1 MHSEHE
7 RSPSS
12 RAPAGRSAIDRQ
24 LGTWIR
30 ILAVVVLGWLII
42 EKIAIYVAHIA
53 FAASIFIG
61 GMFVAYLIYPAVKWL
76 NNHLPLWAAI
86 AVMYAAFAL
95 AAGATLW
102 FVVPIAIADLNSFAA
117 DAPQLFER
125 ARDYLGNPKVLA
137 HLPQPIRPQIAQL
150 PDMVA
155 TYALHNAHLLT
166 DNVVPALLSAVTL
179 VALFIAIPVVAAYM
193 IYEAAPIEAYILAA
207 LPYDRR
213 ASVASI
219 IRQLDDVVGGFVRGQ
234 VLVAITIGVMT
245 AGLLLVL
252 RVPYAILIGLWAGVL
267 ELIPYLGAAAGAIP
281 GVGIA
286 LLVNGIGDAAAA
298 SLGFAIMYQLEGN
311 FISPRIVARTMR
323 ISPLVVLFAV
333 VAGGEAFGFIGLLV
347 AVPIAGIIRVVL
359 ENVQALHRDPVLLVS
374 DPAREL
380 SASR

>member
-1 MHSEHE
+1 MHREHE
-7 RSPSS
+7 RSQPS
-12 RAPAGRSAIDRQ
+12 RPPAARSTLDRQ

-42 EKIAIYVAHIA
+42 EKIAIYVGHIA

-61 GMFVAYLIYPAVKWL
+61 GIFVAYLIYPAVKWI
-76 NNHLPLWAAI
+76 NYRLPLWAAI
-86 AVMYAAFAL
+86 AVMYGAFAV

-102 FVVPIAIADLNSFAA
+102 FVVPIALADLNSFAA
-117 DAPQLFER
+117 DVPQLFER
-125 ARDYLGNPKVLA
+125 ARRYLGDPKVLA
-137 HLPQPIRPQIAQL
+137 HLPQPLRPQIAQL

-179 VALFIAIPVVAAYM
+179 AALFIAIPVVAAYM
-193 IYEAAPIEAYILAA
+193 IYEAAPIEAYFLAA
-207 LPYDRR
+207 LPFERR
-213 ASVASI
+213 APVASV

-245 AGLLLVL
+245 AVLLLIL

-359 ENVQALHRDPVLLVS
+359 ENVQALHRDPVIVSS
-374 DPAREL
+374 DPGRV